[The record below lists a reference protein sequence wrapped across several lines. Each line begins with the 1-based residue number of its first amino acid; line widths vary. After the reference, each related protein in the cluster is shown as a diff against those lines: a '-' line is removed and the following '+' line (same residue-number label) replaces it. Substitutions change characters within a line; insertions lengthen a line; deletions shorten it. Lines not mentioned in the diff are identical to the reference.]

1 MYVKKANQS
10 EATRKRLEEV
20 GRKLFAARG
29 FSGVSGEEL
38 VAEARV
44 TRGALYHHYDGK
56 DGLFEAVVENA
67 MREMQEKISTQ
78 AAGARDPLSA
88 LQQGIAAFLN
98 LSTRPEF
105 QRILLIDA
113 PAVLGWQKWRE
124 MDGRHGLGLMRNA
137 LAAAVK
143 AGHLRAN
150 DPDMLAHLL
159 QGAVI
164 EAAMVIA
171 RADHP
176 ARARKAAEQAIGAT
190 IDGWRTPDP

>member
-1 MYVKKANQS
+1 MYVKKASQS
-10 EATRKRLEEV
+10 EATRKRLEDV
-20 GRKLFAARG
+20 ARKLFAERG

-38 VAEARV
+38 VAAAEV

-56 DGLFEAVVENA
+56 DGLFEAVVDGA
-67 MREMQEKISTQ
+67 MREAQEKIAVQ
-78 AAGARDPLSA
+78 AAAARDPLRA
-88 LQQGIAAFLN
+88 LQLGIAAFLM
-98 LSTRPEF
+98 LSTEPDF

-113 PAVLGWQKWRE
+113 PAVLGWEKWRE
-124 MDGRHGLGLMRNA
+124 MDSRHGFGLMRGA

-143 AGHLRAN
+143 AGLLREH

-171 RADHP
+171 RAGD
-176 ARARKAAEQAIGAT
+176 AVRARKAAEQAIGAM
-190 IDGWRTPDP
+190 IDGWRA